1 MNHFHLK
8 ANRENHFF
16 FRQFISFMAIFLSLV
31 CVVVPCINTFLP
43 LFHTFS
49 YWYVSFIY
57 FTLNI
62 IVICP
67 LSGSSMIYH
76 IKTVND
82 NWQQSNSE
90 TCLFNLLLCIVWSTW
105 THFVLPKCVLDSLK
119 DLCHWCLIVKG
130 NRSSWILFLFL
141 NYNHRL
147 CHLIQRP
154 HMLYLLG
161 HYQVFECH
169 GDERYLEADL

>member
-16 FRQFISFMAIFLSLV
+16 FRQFFSFMAIFLSLV
-31 CVVVPCINTFLP
+31 CVVVPCIHTFLP

-67 LSGSSMIYH
+67 LSGSCMIYL
-76 IKTVND
+76 IKIVND
-82 NWQQSNSE
+82 NNQTPRLVCFKFASLLASYDQLEYILCCQS
-90 TCLFNLLLCIVWSTW
+90 V
-105 THFVLPKCVLDSLK
+105 
-119 DLCHWCLIVKG
+119 
-130 NRSSWILFLFL
+130 FLT
-141 NYNHRL
+141 
-147 CHLIQRP
+147 
-154 HMLYLLG
+154 
-161 HYQVFECH
+161 V
-169 GDERYLEADL
+169 